1 MTGDMDKHFLL
12 PIYSMA
18 ACGISEFEDRGFY
31 ILEDHLEIRHG
42 EVCRKVRKISFH
54 RYVDTEIGSRRTIS
68 PDGH

>member
-12 PIYSMA
+12 PIYSMG

-54 RYVDTEIGSRRTIS
+54 
-68 PDGH
+68 